1 VKRRLAFLFGYAVAM
16 AFVESAVVVY
26 LRTMLPA
33 AAALSAAIP
42 FPPLVY
48 RTEVLREVATMVML
62 VAVAYLA
69 FDRLALKAV
78 TFVWVFAIWDLFYY
92 VFLKLLIGWPA
103 SLAANDV
110 LFLIPRPWVAP
121 VWVPLLVWTIA
132 LGVSSWLL
140 FRIGT
145 RPRPDMP

>member
-1 VKRRLAFLFGYAVAM
+1 MVRRRRRHQAVKRRLAFLFGYAVAM

-42 FPPLVY
+42 FSPLVY
-48 RTEVLREVATMVML
+48 RTEVMRVVATMVML

-78 TFVWVFAIWDLFYY
+78 TFVWIFAIWDLFYY

-103 SLAANDV
+103 SLATTDV
-110 LFLIPRPWVAP
+110 LFLIPHPWVAP
-121 VWVPLLVWTIA
+121 VWVPLLVSTVA

-140 FRIGT
+140 F
-145 RPRPDMP
+145 